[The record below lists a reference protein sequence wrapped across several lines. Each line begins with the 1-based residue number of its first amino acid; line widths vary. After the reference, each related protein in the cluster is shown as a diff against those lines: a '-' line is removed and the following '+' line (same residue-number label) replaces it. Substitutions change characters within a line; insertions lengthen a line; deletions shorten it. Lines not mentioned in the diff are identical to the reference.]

1 MYTDGLARVADRDVN
16 TNTEL
21 FDVCAA
27 IETECPALGAG
38 VSWAVRLQR
47 GVKKLLSN
55 FHTKMPAKL
64 KITMRAAEPDVHAEE
79 GLDRI
84 AQNTT
89 VSNLD
94 TLCKSD
100 SAFLFKDEAAYTEMA
115 DYFHQYCFERAECV
129 LDLENLPVR
138 PFSEMVSDLCKTR
151 IYGDLSLPE
160 EEQQNSESEAI
171 LSCTS
176 TASPG
181 YNVIS
186 SPSSISRF
194 ANTPFP
200 ASVMVLSAA

>member
-1 MYTDGLARVADRDVN
+1 MLEEDGEEEPTDENSEDALEVGSEDGEEADAATQEGFPTNQEDELATDAEEEDSTD
-16 TNTEL
+16 
-21 FDVCAA
+21 AA
-27 IETECPALGAG
+27 EASSSEPAGETEGPTGE
-38 VSWAVRLQR
+38 
-47 GVKKLLSN
+47 
-55 FHTKMPAKL
+55 
-64 KITMRAAEPDVHAEE
+64 RAAEPDVHAEE

-160 EEQQNSESEAI
+160 EEQHKAQI
-171 LSCTS
+171 TS
-176 TASPG
+176 GEFLVVFGCMGST
-181 YNVIS
+181 YKIKD
-186 SPSSISRF
+186 F
-194 ANTPFP
+194 
-200 ASVMVLSAA
+200 VLHK